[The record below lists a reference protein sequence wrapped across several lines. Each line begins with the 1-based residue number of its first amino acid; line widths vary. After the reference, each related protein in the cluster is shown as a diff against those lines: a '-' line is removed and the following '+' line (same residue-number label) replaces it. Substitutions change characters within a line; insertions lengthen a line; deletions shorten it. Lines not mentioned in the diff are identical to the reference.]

1 MIIILMGVSGA
12 GKTTIG
18 RLLAEE
24 LGWTFYDGDEFHS
37 RTNVEKMRRGEPLTD
52 DDRALWLVKLSEL
65 LRATLEAG
73 SNAVVACS
81 ALKRLYREHLLIDE
95 QVRLVYLKGDYS
107 TIQDRLNQR
116 RDHFMNA
123 SLLKSQFAA
132 LEEPEGAIAVDVA
145 ASPAEIVRTIRENLP
160 IVAE

>member
-1 MIIILMGVSGA
+1 MIIVLMGVSGA

-24 LGWTFYDGDEFHS
+24 LGWTFYDADEFHS
-37 RTNVEKMRRGEPLTD
+37 PTNVEKMHRGELLTD
-52 DDRALWLVKLSEL
+52 DDRAPWLVRLGEF
-65 LRATLEAG
+65 LRALLEAG

-81 ALKRLYREHLLIDE
+81 ALKRAYREHLLIDE
-95 QVRLVYLKGDYS
+95 QVRLVYLKGDYQ
-107 TIQDRLNQR
+107 TIRDRLSQR

-132 LEEPEGAIAVDVA
+132 LEEPDGAITVDIA
-145 ASPAEIVRTIRENLP
+145 ASPAKIVRTIRENLP